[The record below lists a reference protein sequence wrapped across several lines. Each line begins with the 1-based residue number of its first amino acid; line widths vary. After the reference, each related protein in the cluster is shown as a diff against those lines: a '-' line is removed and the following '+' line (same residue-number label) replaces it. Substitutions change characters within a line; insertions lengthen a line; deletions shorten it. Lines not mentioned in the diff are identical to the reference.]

1 MELNRNHYFLIGI
14 VVVLLGVQLRMVDS
28 YVLNAPATKF
38 VVEKFG
44 SAERQAAANTAIP
57 SLEAMGDGASAP
69 LRTVKPPIWAGWAA
83 ISIGAVLILHSLA
96 MPRPG

>member
-14 VVVLLGVQLRMVDS
+14 VFILLGVQLRMVDS

-38 VVEKFG
+38 VAEKFG
-44 SAERQAAANTAIP
+44 SPDQQAASAAIP
-57 SLEAMGDGASAP
+57 TLETAASGSSAS
-69 LRTVKPPIWAGWAA
+69 LRTVKPPIWMGWAA
-83 ISIGAVLILHSLA
+83 ISIGAVLVLHSLA